1 MDFELS
7 EEQHKFRQE
16 VRGFLEEELKQEFR
30 GLHAKMDV
38 KDMDLKSLKALAYDK
53 LSQIE
58 AIRNNLQIIN
68 QEIMKR
74 MQKDTDLQ
82 AKKSE

>member
-1 MDFELS
+1 MNI
-7 EEQHKFRQE
+7 
-16 VRGFLEEELKQEFR
+16 
-30 GLHAKMDV
+30 